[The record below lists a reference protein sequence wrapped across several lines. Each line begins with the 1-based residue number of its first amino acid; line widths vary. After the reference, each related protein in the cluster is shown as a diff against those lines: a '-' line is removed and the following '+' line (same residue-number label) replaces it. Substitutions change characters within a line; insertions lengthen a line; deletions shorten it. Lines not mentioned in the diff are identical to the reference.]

1 MFSWSV
7 CHWSTQCCS
16 HGLQAAI
23 YIWIS
28 RNNNE
33 IKWKVQFHSLT
44 GHLSR
49 ALEPHVVICYRTGQR
64 RCGIFPALL
73 KVWFN
78 GAALEW
84 VVPFCP
90 SGKNWQHSWLKLRL
104 FFTDKEINLAR
115 HFFYVYLLKVC
126 VCVCV
131 CVRSFLPFTFSFW
144 HKFWVSHFSWAPR
157 GVSQRGWRYY
167 HCVFYQETFS
177 EKISTAG
184 KWWPLLEALLI
195 SCSPKKNSV
204 PLLNMHLCYLLPTW
218 AEFTKKK
225 RSQQGQ
231 DQRAGKSGH
240 ILRVT
245 AACQAWGGGDAL
257 CGTWGL
263 WVGVLLGRACPRGVV
278 GVEGRRL

>member
-1 MFSWSV
+1 MGKERHCQMFSWSV

-84 VVPFCP
+84 AVPFCP

-126 VCVCV
+126 VCVCM
-131 CVRSFLPFTFSFW
+131 CEIFPPIHIQFLT
-144 HKFWVSHFSWAPR
+144 
-157 GVSQRGWRYY
+157 
-167 HCVFYQETFS
+167 
-177 EKISTAG
+177 
-184 KWWPLLEALLI
+184 
-195 SCSPKKNSV
+195 
-204 PLLNMHLCYLLPTW
+204 
-218 AEFTKKK
+218 
-225 RSQQGQ
+225 
-231 DQRAGKSGH
+231 
-240 ILRVT
+240 
-245 AACQAWGGGDAL
+245 
-257 CGTWGL
+257 
-263 WVGVLLGRACPRGVV
+263 
-278 GVEGRRL
+278 

>member
-1 MFSWSV
+1 M
-7 CHWSTQCCS
+7 
-16 HGLQAAI
+16 
-23 YIWIS
+23 
-28 RNNNE
+28 
-33 IKWKVQFHSLT
+33 
-44 GHLSR
+44 
-49 ALEPHVVICYRTGQR
+49 
-64 RCGIFPALL
+64 
-73 KVWFN
+73 
-78 GAALEW
+78 
-84 VVPFCP
+84 
-90 SGKNWQHSWLKLRL
+90 
-104 FFTDKEINLAR
+104 
-115 HFFYVYLLKVC
+115 
-126 VCVCV
+126 CV

-195 SCSPKKNSV
+195 PCSPKKNSV

-218 AEFTKKK
+218 AEFMKKK

-263 WVGVLLGRACPRGVV
+263 WVGVLLGLACPRGVV
-278 GVEGRRL
+278 GAEGPQVVAGGVGWWGGGLAVPLRGVHHSGWVQRSGHQPLGVGGKPRPSRAGPSAECPSGPMFPESHAALWSCVGCLHAVQPGSQRHFTDCGSWAFKTKLSLNCVVP